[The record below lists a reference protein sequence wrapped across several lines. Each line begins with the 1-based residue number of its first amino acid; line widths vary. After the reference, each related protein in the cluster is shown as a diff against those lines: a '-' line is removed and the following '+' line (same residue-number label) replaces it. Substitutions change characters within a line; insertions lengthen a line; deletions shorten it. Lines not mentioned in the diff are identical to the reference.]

1 MKYDVTIFK
10 NLSVLIAEDN
20 QTVLAETTK
29 ALSLLFGK
37 ATPAKDGLEAYEL
50 YEEIKPDLIIT
61 DVKMPN
67 LSGIELIKKI
77 RERDVLTPIVLI
89 SSYSDQPTLLKALNL
104 GVDGYIIKPIEP
116 EELLAACYNGVRL
129 RNESVS
135 NSVIKL
141 KNGLEYDFASK
152 KLSIN
157 GSSVDLGAREQA
169 LIRLFLHAK
178 GKTLNKQEIID
189 ELWPIQDVSDSALKS
204 VIGRLRKKIGE
215 ELIINVKG
223 GGWQL
228 PLE

>member
-152 KLSIN
+152 N
-157 GSSVDLGAREQA
+157 
-169 LIRLFLHAK
+169 F
-178 GKTLNKQEIID
+178 
-189 ELWPIQDVSDSALKS
+189 
-204 VIGRLRKKIGE
+204 
-215 ELIINVKG
+215 
-223 GGWQL
+223 
-228 PLE
+228 